1 VIVALALALTP
12 RANACGG
19 MFCNAA
25 QPVEQAA
32 ERIVFAWAEDDACP
46 EGLVT
51 VEVQISYV
59 GEAADFGWV
68 VPVPDVP
75 ELFASTDVL
84 FTALA
89 NPTVPTFSIQQES
102 YGTCGGG
109 GIGCA
114 QADMVMTEQ
123 GFAGDGGGDTN
134 LGGVNVISSQTV
146 GPYETVVLQA
156 TGAAFLLAWL
166 EDEAFAVPSDIE
178 PVLAP
183 YLADHQYFVALKLAS
198 GADVGD
204 IAPLGMTY
212 CGDSASIPIQL
223 TSIAAVDDLP
233 IEVFVLGP
241 TRAVPDNY
249 LHVRINEA
257 AIDWYTGGTNYRDVV
272 KRAVDEAGGQAFVT
286 DFSGSGDMFAA
297 TIWSESMI
305 DLDRLRAIDD
315 LASWID
321 AIVTSGMPGGSQLL
335 AFLGQWA
342 PKGVDPVDFVNC
354 PSCYKL
360 PAQFDAVA
368 TTDAFEEAI
377 VEPLRDA
384 QDLVDDAVHV
394 TRLFTTMDPE
404 EMTVDPQFVFNADV
418 EQEVAFAHTATDEQH
433 CGFLEGRDNA
443 EHVLRLVDGRAIA
456 LPSSNWLIDQD
467 MTQLEYMAELASP
480 AAIVVEDLGQ
490 DGPGDLIA
498 DYRETAA
505 AEADATGGCG
515 PASGQG
521 VVAPGLL
528 FLAGLVLKRRR
539 G

>member
-1 VIVALALALTP
+1 
-12 RANACGG
+12 
-19 MFCNAA
+19 
-25 QPVEQAA
+25 
-32 ERIVFAWAEDDACP
+32 
-46 EGLVT
+46 
-51 VEVQISYV
+51 
-59 GEAADFGWV
+59 
-68 VPVPDVP
+68 VPDVP

-89 NPTVPTFSIQQES
+89 NPTVPTFSVQRED

-109 GIGCA
+109 GGCGA
-114 QADMVMTEQ
+114 QYALMATDQ
-123 GFAGDGGGDTN
+123 GFNAGGGGDTN

-156 TGAAFLLAWL
+156 TGAAFLLDWL
-166 EDEAFAVPSDIE
+166 DEQGFTVPSTLE

-212 CGDSASIPIQL
+212 CGHAASIPIQL

-233 IEVFVLGP
+233 IEVFMLGP

-286 DFSGSGDMFAA
+286 DFSGSSDMFAT
-297 TIWSESMI
+297 TIWSENRI
-305 DLDRLRAIDD
+305 DLDGLRAMDD
-315 LASWID
+315 FASWID
-321 AIVTSGMPGGSQLL
+321 AIVTSGMPASSQLL
-335 AFLGQWA
+335 SFLGQWA

-354 PSCYKL
+354 PTCYKM
-360 PAQFDAVA
+360 PKEFDPVA
-368 TTDAFEEAI
+368 ATDALEETVI
-377 VEPLRDA
+377 EPLRAA
-384 QDLVDDAVHV
+384 QDLVDDAAHV

-433 CGFLEGRDNA
+433 CGFLEGSENA

-456 LPSSNWLIDQD
+456 LPSSNYLMDHGQ
-467 MTQLEYMAELASP
+467 TQLEYMAELTSP
-480 AAIVVEDLGQ
+480 AAIVIEDLSSE
-490 DGPGDLIA
+490 GPGDPVA
-498 DYRETAA
+498 DYRATAA

-515 PASGQG
+515 PASGKG
-521 VVAPGLL
+521 AVAPGLL
-528 FLAGLVLKRRR
+528 FLTGLVWKRRR
-539 G
+539 R